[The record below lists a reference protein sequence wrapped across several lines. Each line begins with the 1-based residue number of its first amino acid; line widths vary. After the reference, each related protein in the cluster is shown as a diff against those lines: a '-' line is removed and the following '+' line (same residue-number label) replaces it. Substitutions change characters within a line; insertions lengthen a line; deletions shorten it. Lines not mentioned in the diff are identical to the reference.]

1 MSVLMIMIIIIIA
14 IMVILPPI
22 ANSSF
27 VVATLKSNLLS

>member
-1 MSVLMIMIIIIIA
+1 MSVLMIIIIMIA

>member
-1 MSVLMIMIIIIIA
+1 MSVLMIMIIIIV

-22 ANSSF
+22 GNSSF

>member
-1 MSVLMIMIIIIIA
+1 MSVLMIMIIIIA

>member
-1 MSVLMIMIIIIIA
+1 MSVLMIMIIIIA
-14 IMVILPPI
+14 IMAILPPI

>member
-1 MSVLMIMIIIIIA
+1 MSVLMIMVIIIV

>member
-1 MSVLMIMIIIIIA
+1 MSVLMIMIIIIV

>member
-1 MSVLMIMIIIIIA
+1 MSVLMIMIIIIV

-27 VVATLKSNLLS
+27 VVATLKSNLLP

>member
-1 MSVLMIMIIIIIA
+1 MSVLMIMIIIIA

-27 VVATLKSNLLS
+27 VVATLK

>member
-1 MSVLMIMIIIIIA
+1 MSVLMIMIIIIA

-22 ANSSF
+22 TNSSF

>member
-1 MSVLMIMIIIIIA
+1 MSVLMIMIIIIA

-22 ANSSF
+22 ANSSL

>member
-1 MSVLMIMIIIIIA
+1 MSVLMIMIIILA

-27 VVATLKSNLLS
+27 VVVTLKSNLLS

>member
-1 MSVLMIMIIIIIA
+1 MSVLMIMIIIIA
-14 IMVILPPI
+14 ITVILPPI

>member
-1 MSVLMIMIIIIIA
+1 MSVLMIMIIIIV

-27 VVATLKSNLLS
+27 VVATLK

>member
-1 MSVLMIMIIIIIA
+1 MSVLMIMIIIIE